1 MRRHQPSEDV
11 ATEPYAARGDD
22 ASGTFCLREKLFKR
36 NFVLQKLVA
45 VQEMIP
51 NDRMVIFD
59 LGRLIP
65 ITLNHS
71 LPTLQEDFRKSK
83 DEILKSQKIVQGLQ
97 GDKLSPNRPG
107 ALGRL

>member
-45 VQEMIP
+45 VQTKKRKKCSATSPLVET
-51 NDRMVIFD
+51 
-59 LGRLIP
+59 GTG
-65 ITLNHS
+65 TL
-71 LPTLQEDFRKSK
+71 PPFRYQAKPHRT
-83 DEILKSQKIVQGLQ
+83 ET
-97 GDKLSPNRPG
+97 R
-107 ALGRL
+107 

>member
-45 VQEMIP
+45 VHVNAFMA
-51 NDRMVIFD
+51 
-59 LGRLIP
+59 
-65 ITLNHS
+65 HS
-71 LPTLQEDFRKSK
+71 LFA
-83 DEILKSQKIVQGLQ
+83 ILSLKPS
-97 GDKLSPNRPG
+97 
-107 ALGRL
+107 

>member
-45 VQEMIP
+45 VQLY
-51 NDRMVIFD
+51 
-59 LGRLIP
+59 LGSVVLRL
-65 ITLNHS
+65 LN
-71 LPTLQEDFRKSK
+71 
-83 DEILKSQKIVQGLQ
+83 
-97 GDKLSPNRPG
+97 
-107 ALGRL
+107 

>member
-45 VQEMIP
+45 VHNEFIALRSLLKMIF
-51 NDRMVIFD
+51 ILF
-59 LGRLIP
+59 ISK
-65 ITLNHS
+65 IT
-71 LPTLQEDFRKSK
+71 T
-83 DEILKSQKIVQGLQ
+83 
-97 GDKLSPNRPG
+97 
-107 ALGRL
+107 

>member
-45 VQEMIP
+45 VHAEHQ
-51 NDRMVIFD
+51 
-59 LGRLIP
+59 
-65 ITLNHS
+65 
-71 LPTLQEDFRKSK
+71 
-83 DEILKSQKIVQGLQ
+83 
-97 GDKLSPNRPG
+97 
-107 ALGRL
+107 AA

>member
-45 VQEMIP
+45 VH
-51 NDRMVIFD
+51 
-59 LGRLIP
+59 LIAQKRDELLSGLTYKNT
-65 ITLNHS
+65 IRSSTTVVRYLAS
-71 LPTLQEDFRKSK
+71 LSHAFAIAVVD
-83 DEILKSQKIVQGLQ
+83 DASQYWG
-97 GDKLSPNRPG
+97 
-107 ALGRL
+107 